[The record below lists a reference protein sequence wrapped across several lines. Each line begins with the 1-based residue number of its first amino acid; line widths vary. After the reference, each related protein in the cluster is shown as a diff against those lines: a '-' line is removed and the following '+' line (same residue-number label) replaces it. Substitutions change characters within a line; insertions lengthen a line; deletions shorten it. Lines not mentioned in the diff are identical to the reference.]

1 MSGMK
6 RLNKILYLAV
16 CVCIS
21 LPSFAQGDAKSKEI
35 LDAMS
40 SKYEKLESFKAAITY
55 SQPGSKPMK
64 GDVTFKGKKFRL
76 KLADQEIFTDGKVLA
91 SYMSDSKEVTLQEF
105 DASVGG
111 DLDPTQI
118 YSAYKKGYKYAYL
131 NQKKQGSNVYDVI
144 ELTSTNKTS
153 PVDKVEIWV
162 NQADK
167 LIGSW
172 TIKQKNGEKTSYKI
186 DQFQSNVAVADTYFS
201 FNPKQFPGVEVI
213 DLR

>member
-1 MSGMK
+1 MK
-6 RLNKILYLAV
+6 HLNKVLFVVICLL
-16 CVCIS
+16 IS
-21 LPSFAQGDAKSKEI
+21 LPNYAQGDAKSKAI

-40 SKYEKLESFKAAITY
+40 NKYEKLESFKAAITY
-55 SQPGSKPMK
+55 TQSGSNSMK

-91 SYMSDSKEVTLQEF
+91 SYMSDSKEITLQEF
-105 DASVGG
+105 DASVSG

-131 NQKKQGSNVYDVI
+131 HQKKQGAKVYDVI

-162 NQADK
+162 SQSDK
-167 LIGSW
+167 SIGSW

-186 DQFQSNVAVADTYFS
+186 DQFQPNVAVSDTYFS
-201 FNPKQFPGVEVI
+201 FNPKQFPGVEII